1 MGVTGTMKIGEKIGR
16 ASPAGIASVVVLCGL
31 SAISIAVGLWKLF
44 IISWVAFV
52 AMAGGA
58 ALGAHAVTTNADRLV
73 WGYGVASG
81 AMITSAALF
90 LIPQAVGFSPKLA
103 GIGTA
108 IGVLVGFGSHTMG
121 HRLSHHEQFES
132 VAVQLSAHSLAAG
145 AIMGLVY
152 SALPDLGLLLGLS
165 IVSHKGPA
173 GYAAARRLARENRVS
188 VLLLPAAGVGIAAL
202 PVALLGF
209 PASQPINAIVF
220 GFATGI
226 FLHVA
231 MDFLPDCE
239 TGGEI
244 SDAIGYEES
253 DDVHSELDRLRIHSV
268 VSTFVGGGIVTLGWS
283 VLAL

>member
-1 MGVTGTMKIGEKIGR
+1 MGVTGTMKIGETIGR
-16 ASPAGIASVVVLCGL
+16 ASPVGIASVVVLVGL
-31 SAISIAVGLWKLF
+31 SAVATTVGLWKLF
-44 IISWVAFV
+44 IISWVAFA

-58 ALGAHAVTTNADRLV
+58 VFGARAVTTNADRLV
-73 WGYGVASG
+73 WGYGLASG

-108 IGVLVGFGSHTMG
+108 IGVLIGFGSHTIG

-152 SALPDLGLLLGLS
+152 SALPDLGLLLGLA
-165 IVSHKGPA
+165 IISHKGPA
-173 GYAAARRLARENRVS
+173 GYAAARRLARENRAS

-209 PASQPINAIVF
+209 PASQPLNAVVF

-244 SDAIGYEES
+244 SEVIGFEES
-253 DDVHSELDRLRIHSV
+253 AATHAELDRLRIHSV
-268 VSTFVGGGIVTLGWS
+268 VSTFVGGGIVILAWS
-283 VLAL
+283 ALAL